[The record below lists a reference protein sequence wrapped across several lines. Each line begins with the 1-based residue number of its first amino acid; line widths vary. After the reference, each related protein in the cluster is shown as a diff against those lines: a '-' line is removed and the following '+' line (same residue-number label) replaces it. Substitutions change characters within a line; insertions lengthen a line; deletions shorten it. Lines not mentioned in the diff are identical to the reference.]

1 MTFLPSDQDA
11 SGRSFGAEEI
21 DLLTELVESGRLFAP
36 KGRFVKDLE
45 TGFAQ
50 WLGVDHVVASSS
62 GTAAIHTALAALDP
76 EPGDEVITTSIT
88 DIGGLTPILFQGAI
102 PVFADVDPLTG
113 NVTAATVE
121 QRISERTRA
130 IMVTHLFGNPAQI
143 REICDL
149 ADRHDIPVL
158 EDCAQAFGAS
168 VGGVKVGG
176 FGAMGTFSLQQ
187 GKHIT
192 TGEGGLSATNDS
204 GLAKTMRL
212 FVNKAWDYDDPTD
225 HDFLALNYRM
235 AELQGAVGL
244 AQLSRLDTGVDTRRV
259 NARALDERISGID
272 GIEPVTVPTDAES
285 SYWRYCLLVDVNA
298 VPGGPDA
305 LADKLKDLGVPSAP
319 RYIKKPAYRTKVFEE
334 QKTFG
339 SSRWPFT
346 LARPEAVDY
355 SDGLFPGTLDFLR
368 QVLVLPWNERMEGDH
383 VDRIAEALATGVASL
398 GQAAA

>member
-11 SGRSFGAEEI
+11 SGRSFGAEEL
-21 DLLTELVESGRLFAP
+21 DLLAEVIESGRLFAP

-45 TGFAQ
+45 TEFSE
-50 WLGVDHVVASSS
+50 WLGVDQTVASSS
-62 GTAAIHTALAALDP
+62 GTAAIHSALAAIDP

-88 DIGGLTPILFQGAI
+88 DIGGLTPILYQGAV
-102 PVFADVDPLTG
+102 PVFADVDPETG
-113 NVTAATVE
+113 NVSASTVE

-130 IMVTHLFGNPAQI
+130 IMVTHLFGNPAEVK
-143 REICDL
+143 EICDL
-149 ADRHDIPVL
+149 ADRHDIPVI
-158 EDCAQAFGAS
+158 EDCAQAFGATVS
-168 VGGVKVGG
+168 GDKVGG

-192 TGEGGLSATNDS
+192 TGEGGLTATNDA

-235 AELQGAVGL
+235 SELQGAVGR
-244 AQLSRLDTGVDTRRV
+244 AQLDRLDNGVDTRRA
-259 NARALDERISGID
+259 NASALDERLGAIE
-272 GIEPVTVPTDAES
+272 GIEPVKVSSDARS
-285 SYWRYCLLVDVNA
+285 SYWRYCLLVDGTV

-305 LADKLKDLGVPSAP
+305 LAEKLRDLGVPSAP
-319 RYIKKPAYRTKVFEE
+319 RYIKKPAYRTRVFAD

-355 SDGLFPGTLDFLR
+355 SDELFPGTLDFLR
-368 QVLVLPWNERMEGDH
+368 HVLVLPWNERMDQGH
-383 VDRIAEALATGVASL
+383 IDRIAEALAQGVTSL
-398 GQAAA
+398 RQEAA

>member
-1 MTFLPSDQDA
+1 MTFLPSDQEA
-11 SGRSFGAEEI
+11 SGRSFGVEEI
-21 DLLTELVESGRLFAP
+21 DLLSEVIESGRLFAP
-36 KGRFVKDLE
+36 KGRFVKELE
-45 TGFAQ
+45 SGFAQ
-50 WLGVDHVVASSS
+50 WLGVGHTVASSS
-62 GTAAIHTALAALDP
+62 GTAAIHTALAAIDP

-88 DIGGLTPILFQGAI
+88 DIGGLTPILYQGAV
-102 PVFADVDPLTG
+102 PVFADVDARTG

-130 IMVTHLFGNPAQI
+130 IMVTHLFGNPAQVG
-143 REICDL
+143 EICEL
-149 ADRHDIPVL
+149 AARHDIPVI
-158 EDCAQAFGAS
+158 EDCAQAFGAT
-168 VGGVKVGG
+168 VGGEKVGG
-176 FGAMGTFSLQQ
+176 FGAIGTFSLQQ

-192 TGEGGLSATNDS
+192 TGEGGLTATNDA

-244 AQLSRLDTGVDTRRV
+244 AQLGRLDAGVETRRV
-259 NARALDERISGID
+259 NARALDERISGIE
-272 GIEPVTVPTDAES
+272 GIEPVTVPSDAES
-285 SYWRYCLLVDVNA
+285 SFWRYCLLVDVNT

-305 LADKLKDLGVPSAP
+305 LADKLRDLGVPSAP
-319 RYIKKPAYRTKVFEE
+319 RYIKKPAYRTRVFEE

-355 SDGLFPGTLDFLR
+355 SDHLFPGTLDFLR
-368 QVLVLPWNERMEGDH
+368 HVLVLPWNERMEDDH

-398 GQAAA
+398 GQEAA

>member
-1 MTFLPSDQDA
+1 MTFLPSDQDS
-11 SGRSFGAEEI
+11 SGRSFGTEEV
-21 DLLTELVESGRLFAP
+21 DLLTEVIESGRLFGP

-45 TGFAQ
+45 TEFAQ
-50 WLGVDHVVASSS
+50 WLGVAKAVASSS
-62 GTAAIHTALAALDP
+62 GTAAIHTALAAIDP

-88 DIGGLTPILFQGAI
+88 DIGGLTPILYQGAV
-102 PVFADVDPLTG
+102 PVFADVDSTTG
-113 NVTAATVE
+113 NVVASTVE
-121 QRISERTRA
+121 QRLSERTRA
-130 IMVTHLFGNPAQI
+130 IIVTHLFGNPAQV

-149 ADRHDIPVL
+149 AARHDVPVI
-158 EDCAQAFGAS
+158 EDCAQAFGATI
-168 VGGVKVGG
+168 GGEMVGG

-192 TGEGGLSATNDS
+192 TGEGGLTATNDLD
-204 GLAKTMRL
+204 LAKTMRL

-244 AQLSRLDTGVDTRRV
+244 AQLARLDAGVEKRRD
-259 NARALDERISGID
+259 NARSLDEHIAAID
-272 GIEPVTVPTDAES
+272 GIEPVKVSSDAES
-285 SYWRYCLLVDVNA
+285 SYWRYCVLVDANA

-305 LADKLKDLGVPSAP
+305 LAAKLKDLGVPSAP
-319 RYIKKPAYRTKVFEE
+319 RYIKKPAYRTRVFEE

-355 SDGLFPGTLDFLR
+355 SDELFPGTLDFLR
-368 QVLVLPWNERMEGDH
+368 QVLVLPWNERMDEGH
-383 VDRIAEALATGVASL
+383 IGRIAEALATGVASL
-398 GQAAA
+398 GQEAA